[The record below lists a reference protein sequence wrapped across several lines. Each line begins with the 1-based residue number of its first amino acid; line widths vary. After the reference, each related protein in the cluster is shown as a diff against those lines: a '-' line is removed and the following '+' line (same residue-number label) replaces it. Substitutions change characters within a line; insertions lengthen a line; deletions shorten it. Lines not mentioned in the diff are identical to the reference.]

1 MTVPAVSRTLDLIE
15 AFSQVRRPMTVSAL
29 AKLLNLPPSSC
40 HGIVKTLEE
49 RGYLVDLKK
58 QGGYYFTKR
67 FQMHAQLI
75 AAYDPLPDWLHP
87 ALAVLRDAA
96 GETVL
101 LAKLADQRAVYLEV
115 FESGQSVR
123 YIAQVGDTRPLH
135 ASAAG
140 KALLGGLSTSQ
151 RNAMIL
157 EMDLARHNDKTVG
170 TPEELI
176 ANIEQSIARGWFLTE
191 GEYLSEVTA
200 LAIPL
205 MVGNE
210 LYAVVI
216 AGPGIR
222 LCNRLDTLSEL
233 LLDFKAKAQH
243 ERG

>member
-29 AKLLNLPPSSC
+29 AKLLNLPTSSC

-67 FQMHAQLI
+67 FQMHAQRI

-87 ALAVLRDAA
+87 AMGVLRDTA

-140 KALLGGLSTSQ
+140 KALLGGLPPDQ
-151 RNAMIL
+151 RNAMIQ
-157 EMDLARHNDKTVG
+157 EMDLARHNEKTLG
-170 TPEELI
+170 SADELR
-176 ANIEQSIARGWFLTE
+176 ANIEQGIARGWFLTE

-200 LAIPL
+200 LAVPL

-222 LCNRLDTLSEL
+222 LGNRLNTLSEL
-233 LLDFKAKAQH
+233 LLDFKASAQRD
-243 ERG
+243 RG

>member
-15 AFSQVRRPMTVSAL
+15 AFSKVRRPMTVSAL
-29 AKLLNLPPSSC
+29 AKLLNMPTSSC

-67 FQMHAQLI
+67 FQMHAQRI
-75 AAYDPLPDWLHP
+75 AVYDPLPDWLRP
-87 ALAVLRDAA
+87 ALGELRDSA

-101 LAKLADQRAVYLEV
+101 LAKLADQRAVYLEIL
-115 FESGQSVR
+115 ESGQSVR

-140 KALLGGLSTSQ
+140 KALLGGLPTAQ
-151 RNAMIL
+151 REAIVL
-157 EMDLARHNDKTVG
+157 EMDLAKHNVNTLG
-170 TPEELI
+170 TPEALL
-176 ANIEQSIARGWFLTE
+176 ANIEQGNARGWFLTD
-191 GEYLSEVTA
+191 GEYLAEVTA
-200 LAIPL
+200 LAVPL

-216 AGPGIR
+216 AGPGSR
-222 LCNRLDTLSEL
+222 LRTNLNNLAEL
-233 LLDFKAKAQH
+233 LLKFKAKASR
-243 ERG
+243 ESG